1 MIILSTSGCIGMA
14 SPQYESLS
22 EHGDPLYVN
31 KLSHSGC
38 IVMDFPQYKLP
49 LTAKITF
56 VRKYIFTMCALI
68 WVPPTMCPRMPLN
81 IPFICK
87 SFPENGA
94 FIWLLPT
101 MSSHMTTK
109 SIYM

>member
-1 MIILSTSGCIGMA
+1 MA

-31 KLSHSGC
+31 KDKLSHRGC

-49 LTAKITF
+49 LTDKITF
-56 VRKYIFTMCALI
+56 VRKYIFTICALI
-68 WVPPTMCPRMPLN
+68 WVFPTMRPRMPLN

-87 SFPENGA
+87 SFPKNGA
-94 FIWLLPT
+94 FIWFLPT